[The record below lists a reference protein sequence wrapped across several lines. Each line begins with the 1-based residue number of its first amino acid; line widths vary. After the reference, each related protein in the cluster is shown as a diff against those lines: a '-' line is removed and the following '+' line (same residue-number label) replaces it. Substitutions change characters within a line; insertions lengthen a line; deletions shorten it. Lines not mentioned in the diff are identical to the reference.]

1 MSSIFSYHSGMKL
14 EIKYSNTNG
23 EKNTNVETKQSA
35 GKPMSQRGYHRG
47 SQKIC

>member
-35 GKPMSQRGYHRG
+35 DKPMSHRGYHRG